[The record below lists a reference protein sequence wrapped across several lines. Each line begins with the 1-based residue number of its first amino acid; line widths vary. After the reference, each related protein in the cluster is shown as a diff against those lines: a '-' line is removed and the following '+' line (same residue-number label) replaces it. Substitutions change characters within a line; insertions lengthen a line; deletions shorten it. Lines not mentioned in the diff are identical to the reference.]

1 MKIIK
6 PDNLAIVHRSLR
18 FARRDSLAIGMI
30 AGFRF
35 GPAGLAGLLPENQ
48 LWPIVTQ
55 ALGKDTILDE
65 GHPKPAGEYKV
76 YGAAHAPAG
85 TQVELQRVSVRI
97 GSQAKSVIV
106 TGDRQ
111 FNALGLIGAP
121 KPYARMPIDPA
132 TAFGGAGFADNPLGK
147 GFAEIDKGDGTR
159 YWPLPNVEI
168 ESRRMASRG
177 ERVASAGFWGVDIT
191 APLRQQHLGVC
202 DERWLKQ
209 EWPHL
214 PSDTRP
220 ELFLSAPLDQRLS
233 GYFAGDEAFQLD
245 NMHPRTR
252 SLQGRLP
259 ALRARCF
266 VNRKTA
272 DGDVLS
278 EWQAHAETV
287 WLFPELEC
295 GAVLYRALAGAAD
308 ADASD
313 IRHIMAEWELMSDA
327 PLPFKHYRD
336 LFREKLPEAAKA
348 APGAAAPKAAPSA
361 DAPKAALAVD
371 VPKAAPAAAA
381 PQTGSAGTQPA
392 AAAQAAVT
400 ASAPRGALAAEP
412 HLASAHGLAEELN
425 AESRAR
431 MQQYNLTDADLAPY
445 LKPEVPERPLTLA
458 EVEKMAEQLNVE
470 SRARMQKFNLT
481 DADLAP
487 FLKPEAPE
495 RVPTLAEIGTMA
507 GEVQAQARALMLKH
521 NLTDADLI
529 SVAPPGTLPG
539 MGGLSLS
546 GAEPIA
552 DFAALGAL
560 LKPPAPPKLK
570 APRLA
575 PPAFVAAAPQ
585 AALTREDVIAR
596 HGAHE
601 SLAGYDL
608 SGLDLSELDLSGA
621 DFSGATLD
629 KTSFAKSRLAEV
641 NFERALLR
649 ETDFSET
656 DLQRAQL
663 AKASAAKGKFTKAD
677 LRGAQLGEGD
687 FTGADFSASQLA
699 NSDLRGAVFD
709 QAKLPGV
716 NASACRAE
724 RASFTGCDLS
734 GASFSGAALV
744 KASFSGSRLGGSNFS
759 AAACQQ
765 AEFYGVEAPQALF
778 ADANLSGSRADA
790 ATRFDQARFTR
801 TQLGRACWEGV
812 QIRGATFEDAM
823 LDHADFSRAQ
833 AQAAQFGASSAKGAR
848 FAQADLSGANLDG
861 VNLFQGSLRRANIS
875 GTLLRSANLYG
886 VDFEGTQPTIASVE
900 GSDIGRTILQFRP
913 PVI

>member
-6 PDNLAIVHRSLR
+6 PDNLAIVHRSLH

-35 GPAGLAGLLPENQ
+35 GQAGLAGLLPENQ
-48 LWPIVTQ
+48 VWPIVTQ
-55 ALGKDTILDE
+55 ALGKDAILDE

-147 GFAEIDKGDGTR
+147 GFAEIDNGDGTR

-177 ERVASAGFWGVDIT
+177 ERVAPAGFWGFDIT
-191 APLRQQHLGVC
+191 APLRQLHLGVC

-245 NMHPRTR
+245 NMHPQTR

-272 DGDVLS
+272 EGDVLS
-278 EWQAHAETV
+278 ELPAHAETV

-295 GAVLYRALAGAAD
+295 GAVLYRALVGAAD

-327 PLPFKHYRD
+327 PLPFEHYRD
-336 LFREKLPEAAKA
+336 LFRQKLPEAAKA
-348 APGAAAPKAAPSA
+348 APAAAAPKAAPA
-361 DAPKAALAVD
+361 AAAPKAALAVD

-381 PQTGSAGTQPA
+381 PQTGSADTQSA
-392 AAAQAAVT
+392 AAAQVAVT
-400 ASAPRGALAAEP
+400 ASAPSAAQAAEP

-425 AESRAR
+425 TESRAR
-431 MQQYNLTDADLAPY
+431 MQQY
-445 LKPEVPERPLTLA
+445 
-458 EVEKMAEQLNVE
+458 
-470 SRARMQKFNLT
+470 NLT

-495 RVPTLAEIGTMA
+495 RVPTLAEIGKMA

-529 SVAPPGTLPG
+529 RVAPPGTLPG
-539 MGGLSLS
+539 MGGLPLS

-560 LKPPAPPKLK
+560 LKPSAPPKLK
-570 APRLA
+570 VPRLA
-575 PPAFVAAAPQ
+575 PPAAAP
-585 AALTREDVIAR
+585 AAPLTREDVIAR

-663 AKASAAKGKFTKAD
+663 AKASAAKGRFTKAD

-734 GASFSGAALV
+734 GANFSGAALM

-765 AEFYGVEAPQALF
+765 AEFYGVEAPEAVF

-790 ATRFDQARFTR
+790 ATRFDQVRFTR

-812 QIRGATFEDAM
+812 QIRGATFEHAM
-823 LDHADFSRAQ
+823 LDHADFSNAQ

-848 FAQADLSGANLDG
+848 FAQADLSGANLDA
-861 VNLFQGSLRRANIS
+861 VNLFQGSLRKANIS